1 MFFEQHALSQTYR
14 GLDAYITARL
24 LWNPDRNV
32 DEELADYFKS
42 YYGPAAEPAQ
52 ALFKRFEGNWVNY
65 WKLATPDTP
74 RSESIGL
81 GSPAKELQRI
91 VWSKVYTPEEM
102 GNIDTM
108 IVAVEKA
115 ADGNPVYRKRAGL
128 LRPWLFDI
136 MKAERAEVMDKAET
150 RQKIMARVP
159 VVTAEPT
166 ASDWAGVPVY
176 PMIPAQR
183 MNPQLAAGGQFQL
196 LRSGDVLHLRA
207 ELKEPSLSD
216 SLTKRDRAAGDSNVW
231 QDNDVEIFLYSC
243 DKKDLWQII
252 VNDQGNW
259 ASQRINTG
267 ISTWLQ
273 LERFQV
279 KVQPVPDGWRVEAAI
294 PLEPLGPG
302 ELRFNLTRNRQIK
315 GQPDELSTWSS
326 LAKVGNWHDPD
337 NYGTLV
343 FDGK

>member
-1 MFFEQHALSQTYR
+1 
-14 GLDAYITARL
+14 
-24 LWNPDRNV
+24 
-32 DEELADYFKS
+32 
-42 YYGPAAEPAQ
+42 
-52 ALFKRFEGNWVNY
+52 
-65 WKLATPDTP
+65 
-74 RSESIGL
+74 
-81 GSPAKELQRI
+81 
-91 VWSKVYTPEEM
+91 
-102 GNIDTM
+102 
-108 IVAVEKA
+108 
-115 ADGNPVYRKRAGL
+115 
-128 LRPWLFDI
+128 
-136 MKAERAEVMDKAET
+136 
-150 RQKIMARVP
+150 
-159 VVTAEPT
+159 
-166 ASDWAGVPVY
+166 
-176 PMIPAQR
+176 